1 MTPKV
6 FRSKVDT
13 WLWVLIIGVMVLQAL
28 VLGSIAFEQQS
39 STETFVAIGVMLFV
53 FAFLG
58 SLLAWTYYSVE
69 GPTLKIV
76 CGVFRFRIPIDQISS
91 IRATRCPLS
100 SPALSLDRLRITYGP
115 NNRKIMV
122 SPADK
127 AGFARALGMEL
138 DP

>member
-13 WLWVLIIGVMVLQAL
+13 WLLVLLIGVIVIQAL
-28 VLGSIAFEQQS
+28 VLGSFAFEQQS
-39 STETFVAIGVMLFV
+39 TAETLIPIGVMLLV
-53 FAFLG
+53 FAFIG
-58 SLLAWTYYSVE
+58 SFLMWTYYSVE

-76 CGVFRFRIPIDQISS
+76 CGVFRMRIPIDQITS
-91 IRATRCPLS
+91 IKATRNPLS

-115 NNRKIMV
+115 KNRKVMV

-127 AGFARALGMEL
+127 AGFLRALGMEL
-138 DP
+138 EE